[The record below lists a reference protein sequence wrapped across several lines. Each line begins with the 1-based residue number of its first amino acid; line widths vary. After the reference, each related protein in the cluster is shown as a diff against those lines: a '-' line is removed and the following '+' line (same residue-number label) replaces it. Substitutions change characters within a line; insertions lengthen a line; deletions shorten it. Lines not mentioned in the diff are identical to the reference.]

1 MNMETWM
8 LEIGS
13 TGMMA
18 WVLYYVLAKLIPQ
31 QRADLIDFLQRNMSV
46 LDKLEV
52 TQANNTKAIQEL
64 TIAIQN
70 NSKLNP

>member
-1 MNMETWM
+1 MESWM

-31 QRADLIDFLQRNMSV
+31 QRADLIDFLNRNMSV
-46 LDKLEV
+46 LDKLEQ
-52 TQANNTKAIQEL
+52 TQAYNTKAIQEL
-64 TIAIQN
+64 TLAIQN
-70 NSKLNP
+70 NSKLD

>member
-1 MNMETWM
+1 MESWM

-31 QRADLIDFLQRNMSV
+31 QRADLIDFLNRNMSV
-46 LDKLEV
+46 LDKLEQ
-52 TQANNTKAIQEL
+52 TQAYNTKAIQEL

-70 NSKLNP
+70 NSKLD

>member
-1 MNMETWM
+1 MESWM

-18 WVLYYVLAKLIPQ
+18 WVLYYVLAKFIPQ
-31 QRADLIDFLQRNMSV
+31 QRADLIDFLNRNMSV
-46 LDKLEV
+46 LDKLEQ
-52 TQANNTKAIQEL
+52 TQAYNTKAIQEL

-70 NSKLNP
+70 NSKLD

>member
-1 MNMETWM
+1 MESWM

-31 QRADLIDFLQRNMSV
+31 QRADLIEFLNRNMSV
-46 LDKLEV
+46 LDKLEQ
-52 TQANNTKAIQEL
+52 TQAYNTKAIQEL

-70 NSKLNP
+70 NSKLD

>member
-1 MNMETWM
+1 MESWM

-18 WVLYYVLAKLIPQ
+18 CVLYYVLAKFIPQ
-31 QRADLIDFLQRNMSV
+31 QRADLIDFLNRNMSV
-46 LDKLEV
+46 LDKLEQ
-52 TQANNTKAIQEL
+52 TQAYNTKAIQEL

-70 NSKLNP
+70 NSKLD

>member
-1 MNMETWM
+1 METWM